1 MIKSKKNI
9 AKYLFVF
16 IFAFIIG
23 TCFSIELKTTEVYYK
38 VYPQTIIVYAGTPT
52 GFSLRFD
59 LTGWLKYYQGND
71 LVCIEEIGS
80 TLADIGKKYTVMKLT
95 GNLSHSLIASFMY
108 NLTYIALGTDEGLTA
123 SSTVLPNEWNRTLAN
138 QELLDTEKAFNLTAT
153 IYPSGSGSTNST
165 SINWKSGIGT
175 ANSMWCYDTFITKD
189 YTSNDH
195 FEIEWQVTISY
206 T

>member
-1 MIKSKKNI
+1 MIKNKKNI
-9 AKYLFVF
+9 AKYLSIF

-23 TCFSIELKTTEVYYK
+23 TCFSIELKTTEIYYK
-38 VYPQTIIVYAGTPT
+38 VYPQTITVYAGTPT
-52 GFSLRFD
+52 AFSLRFD

-80 TLADIGKKYTVMKLT
+80 TLTDIGKKYTVMKLT
-95 GNLSHSLIASFMY
+95 GNLSHSLIADFLY

-123 SSTVLPNEWNRTLAN
+123 SSTVLPNEWNRTLGH

-175 ANSMWCYDTFITKD
+175 ASSMWCYDDFLTKD